1 MEFATRQIDAL
12 NITEYFTVDLLR
24 YVFDDSWIGIVLIPV
39 ALAIIMMKKLQWMID
54 RHNTDFFFKSR
65 NRFDFSA
72 KWFNR

>member
-39 ALAIIMMKKLQWMID
+39 ALAIIMMKKLQ
-54 RHNTDFFFKSR
+54 
-65 NRFDFSA
+65 
-72 KWFNR
+72 